1 PRDRRGLPRGGWR
14 RGGAPPRRDLGG
26 VGMVITR
33 PRSWRPYAL
42 PAAFL
47 GAATLAV
54 FGIRALVGHSNAT
67 APARPSHAQ
76 SAHKH
81 VKPAHGAP
89 RYWVVRAGDTLAA
102 VAARTGVP
110 MARLLELN
118 PKLQPTAL

>member
-1 PRDRRGLPRGGWR
+1 
-14 RGGAPPRRDLGG
+14 
-26 VGMVITR
+26 MVITR

-42 PAAFL
+42 PAACL

-54 FGIRALVGHSNAT
+54 FGIRALVGHSQAPPS
-67 APARPSHAQ
+67 ARPGHAQPARKHVTP
-76 SAHKH
+76 AHK
-81 VKPAHGAP
+81 AA

-118 PKLQPTAL
+118 PKLQPTALFIGQKIRIR